1 MQNFKFI
8 LYISVL
14 SGLLISCGETRNNPR
29 DLSDENQMIDE
40 TVWNATFTD
49 LEGNQ
54 VTVADFEGKVVLF
67 DFWETWCGPCLQVF
81 PTIDSLQNEYPDD
94 FVVVAVNLNNSD
106 TIEDVESFKD
116 RNEYDFVY
124 TIDSE
129 NVGDEIIKLG
139 IPFKVYFDPAGYL
152 IQTELGSAGPE
163 GDYRKAKEIIE
174 QNKTS

>member
-1 MQNFKFI
+1 MKNIFINFSLVLVFI
-8 LYISVL
+8 LA
-14 SGLLISCGETRNNPR
+14 SCTNSNRTNPR

-49 LEGNQ
+49 LDGNQ

-106 TIEDVESFKD
+106 TIEDVQAFRDK
-116 RNEYDFVY
+116 NEYDFVY
-124 TIDSE
+124 TVDTE
-129 NVGDEIIKLG
+129 KVGDEIIKLG

>member
-1 MQNFKFI
+1 MTNIRFS
-8 LYISVL
+8 LTVVLISGFFL
-14 SGLLISCGETRNNPR
+14 SCGETRNNPR
-29 DLSDENQMIDE
+29 ELSDENRMIDE

-49 LEGNQ
+49 LDGNQ

-81 PTIDSLQNEYPDD
+81 PTMDSLQNEYPDD

-106 TIEDVESFKD
+106 TIEDVESFMD

-139 IPFKVYFDPAGYL
+139 IPFKVYFDPGGYL